1 MKIEGKT
8 RNFEEEGGENGIFR
22 IKESIGWLEVEIS
35 SNFMVRI
42 EKSPEWGKMGNV
54 VALGIGERDHH
65 FACNYR
71 LLKFLECA
79 N

>member
-1 MKIEGKT
+1 MKNEGNA
-8 RNFEEEGGENGIFR
+8 RNFEEYEEENGIFR
-22 IKESIGWLEVEIS
+22 IKESIGRLEAEIS

-42 EKSPEWGKMGNV
+42 EKSPEWARMGNV

>member
-1 MKIEGKT
+1 MKNEGKG
-8 RNFEEEGGENGIFR
+8 RKLEEKGGENGIFR
-22 IKESIGWLEVEIS
+22 IKESIGRLEAEIYRNS
-35 SNFMVRI
+35 MVRI
-42 EKSPEWGKMGNV
+42 EKSPEWARMGNV
-54 VALGIGERDHH
+54 VTLGIGERDHH